1 MHSDDLKRKNGDDDL
16 DGVVDDDEK
25 RNRID
30 ERNRRIK
37 LKAFNNDGHQR
48 RNHVSFDENQIE
60 NLRQQQQQH
69 QHQHQQQ
76 HHHQQQRN
84 QESMIDELQSQNKL
98 DNNSS
103 SDLVDREPKQ
113 QQPQSQWKRDAID
126 DSQNYDNH
134 LLNKSAEINRKNLN
148 QNQSTSDYS
157 VHSSSPPHNTTKS
170 SPSFVLDQSDR
181 LRSDPK
187 RFSFDQS
194 IPILNQTKKSSLVKR
209 SRSNL
214 ERTADNY
221 LRLFRSTN
229 DKMTSSSMNNP
240 LTPKAPQQSPQPQ
253 QQLQQQQSIVSSS
266 SMINGHGSVG
276 HQSAFFS
283 GNGMIFSS
291 IY

>member
-1 MHSDDLKRKNGDDDL
+1 MSKRYFRYTLQSSLRYRCGFHRRRRRQCFRYLNHHRCSSYEIRSNLDLHSDDLKRKNGDDDL

-134 LLNKSAEINRKNLN
+134 LLK
-148 QNQSTSDYS
+148 
-157 VHSSSPPHNTTKS
+157 
-170 SPSFVLDQSDR
+170 
-181 LRSDPK
+181 
-187 RFSFDQS
+187 
-194 IPILNQTKKSSLVKR
+194 
-209 SRSNL
+209 
-214 ERTADNY
+214 
-221 LRLFRSTN
+221 
-229 DKMTSSSMNNP
+229 NP
-240 LTPKAPQQSPQPQ
+240 LK
-253 QQLQQQQSIVSSS
+253 
-266 SMINGHGSVG
+266 
-276 HQSAFFS
+276 
-283 GNGMIFSS
+283 
-291 IY
+291 